1 MKFENLTVGFA
12 VTGSFCTLKK
22 TICHIEDLKS
32 EGANVIPIMSEITY
46 NTDTR
51 FGKAADFIAEIK
63 KITGNE
69 IITSVKGAEPIGPKN
84 ILDAL
89 VIAPCTGNTLSK
101 IALGM
106 TDSCVA
112 MAAKAN
118 LRNENPLVIAV
129 STNDGLGAS
138 AKNIA
143 SLMNTKNVFFVPFGQ
158 DDPEKKPN
166 SLVADMTKIADT
178 LDFALNGKQ
187 IQPILKINK

>member
-22 TICHIEDLKS
+22 TVAHIRDLTENS
-32 EGANVIPIMSEITY
+32 ADVIPIMSEITY

-51 FGKAADFIAEIK
+51 FGKAEDFISEIK
-63 KITGNE
+63 SITGNE
-69 IITSVKGAEPIGPKN
+69 IITSIKGAEPIGPKN

-89 VIAPCTGNTLSK
+89 IIAPCTGNTLSK

-138 AKNIA
+138 AQNIA
-143 SLMNTKNVFFVPFGQ
+143 HLMNAKNVYFVPFGQ
-158 DDPEKKPN
+158 DDAVKKPN
-166 SLVADMTKIADT
+166 SLVADMSKIADT
-178 LDFALNGKQ
+178 LDFALSGRQ
-187 IQPILKINK
+187 IQPILKV

>member
-22 TICHIEDLKS
+22 TVCRIRDLT
-32 EGANVIPIMSEITY
+32 ENGAKVIPIMSEITY
-46 NTDTR
+46 TTDTR
-51 FGKAADFIAEIK
+51 FGKAEDFISEIK
-63 KITGNE
+63 SITGNE
-69 IITSVKGAEPIGPKN
+69 IITTVKGAEPIGPKN

-138 AKNIA
+138 AQNIA
-143 SLMNTKNVFFVPFGQ
+143 RLMNMKNVYFVPFGQ
-158 DDPEKKPN
+158 DDAAKKPN
-166 SLVADMTKIADT
+166 SLVADMSKIADT
-178 LDFALNGKQ
+178 LDFALSGRQ
-187 IQPILKINK
+187 IQPILNV

>member
-22 TICHIEDLKS
+22 TVAHIRDLT
-32 EGANVIPIMSEITY
+32 ENGADVIPIMSEITY

-51 FGKAADFIAEIK
+51 FGKAEDFISEIK
-63 KITGNE
+63 SITGNE
-69 IITSVKGAEPIGPKN
+69 IITSIKGAEPIGPKN
-84 ILDAL
+84 ILDSL
-89 VIAPCTGNTLSK
+89 IIAPCTGNTLSK

-138 AKNIA
+138 AQNIA
-143 SLMNTKNVFFVPFGQ
+143 HLMNAKNVYFVPFGQ
-158 DDPEKKPN
+158 DDAVKKPN
-166 SLVADMTKIADT
+166 SLVADMSKIADT
-178 LDFALNGKQ
+178 LDFALSGRQ
-187 IQPILKINK
+187 IQPILKV

>member
-22 TICHIEDLKS
+22 TIPHIRDLT
-32 EGANVIPIMSEITY
+32 ENGANVIPIMSEIAY
-46 NTDTR
+46 NSDTR
-51 FGKAADFIAEIK
+51 FGKAEDFISEIK
-63 KITGNE
+63 NITGNE
-69 IITSVKGAEPIGPKN
+69 IITSIKAAEPIGPKN

-106 TDSCVA
+106 TDSCVS

-118 LRNENPLVIAV
+118 LRNENPLVIAI

-138 AKNIA
+138 AQNIA
-143 SLMNTKNVFFVPFGQ
+143 HLMNAKNVYFVPFGQ
-158 DDPEKKPN
+158 DDAAKKPN

-178 LDFALNGKQ
+178 LDFALSGRQ
-187 IQPILKINK
+187 IQPILKV

>member
-22 TICHIEDLKS
+22 TVAHIRDLT
-32 EGANVIPIMSEITY
+32 ENGADVIPIMSEITY

-51 FGKAADFIAEIK
+51 FGKAEDFISEIK
-63 KITGNE
+63 SITGNE
-69 IITSVKGAEPIGPKN
+69 IITSIKGAEPIGPKN

-89 VIAPCTGNTLSK
+89 IIAPCTGNTLSK

-118 LRNENPLVIAV
+118 LRNDNPLVIAV

-138 AKNIA
+138 AQNIA
-143 SLMNTKNVFFVPFGQ
+143 HLMNAKNVYFVPFGQ
-158 DDPEKKPN
+158 DDAVKKPN
-166 SLVADMTKIADT
+166 SLVADMSKIADT
-178 LDFALNGKQ
+178 LDFALSGRQ
-187 IQPILKINK
+187 IQPILKV

>member
-22 TICHIEDLKS
+22 TVAHIRDLT
-32 EGANVIPIMSEITY
+32 ENGADVIPIMSEITY

-51 FGKAADFIAEIK
+51 FGKAEDFISEIK
-63 KITGNE
+63 SITGNE
-69 IITSVKGAEPIGPKN
+69 IITSIKGAEPIGPKN

-89 VIAPCTGNTLSK
+89 IIAPCTGNTLSK

-138 AKNIA
+138 AQNIA
-143 SLMNTKNVFFVPFGQ
+143 HLMNAKNVYFVPFGQ
-158 DDPEKKPN
+158 DDAVKKPN
-166 SLVADMTKIADT
+166 SLVADMSKIADT
-178 LDFALNGKQ
+178 KSEAKRS
-187 IQPILKINK
+187 